1 MSLLYLLFIGA
12 VAGWITGLITK
23 GKSFGI
29 IVNIMVGVLGAVVGG
44 WLFRLLGIHTSGGL
58 FGQLLTAV
66 IGAIILLWAARQL
79 KR

>member
-58 FGQLLTAV
+58 FGELLTAV
-66 IGAIILLWAARQL
+66 VGAIILLWASRQL
-79 KR
+79 KK